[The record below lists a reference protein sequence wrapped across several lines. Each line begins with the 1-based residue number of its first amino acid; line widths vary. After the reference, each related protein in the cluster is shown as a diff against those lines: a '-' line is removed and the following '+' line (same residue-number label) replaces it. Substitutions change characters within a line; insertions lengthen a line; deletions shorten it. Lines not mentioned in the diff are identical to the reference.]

1 MWKFKLAYSKQG
13 LVVKFS
19 GLMSSCI
26 RAIQNCCWCVN
37 HDGSNN
43 LANSNNL
50 QKLPALSKTKF
61 LMSHYSHCLSV
72 DATIMTSKGR
82 DTLGNKSQRQ
92 VSVIS
97 RVMCTASE
105 ISRLFRLFRHS
116 YLLHKIK
123 TVWFCPTDPCDTI
136 LLHVT
141 RGDLSH

>member
-1 MWKFKLAYSKQG
+1 
-13 LVVKFS
+13 VKFS

-61 LMSHYSHCLSV
+61 LMSHYSHCLSLN
-72 DATIMTSKGR
+72 ATIMMSKGR
-82 DTLGNKSQRQ
+82 DTLGNKLQRQ
-92 VSVIS
+92 VSAIS

-105 ISRLFRLFRHS
+105 TSRLFRLFRHS
-116 YLLHKIK
+116 DLLHKIK
-123 TVWFCPTDPCDTI
+123 PDCLILSDRSMRHNSFACHTRRLVALTCPRDTS
-136 LLHVT
+136 L
-141 RGDLSH
+141 